1 MDDGRFLH
9 GTPVPFFDHFVASKV
24 VPAGHGFARCA
35 CLAIQFSNLLS
46 TAIITILISTKG
58 YIMFNK
64 RLKDENAALKREV
77 KSLTRELEKANDSRT
92 HLRKIIKA
100 KDRVIYNLK
109 SKK

>member
-1 MDDGRFLH
+1 
-9 GTPVPFFDHFVASKV
+9 
-24 VPAGHGFARCA
+24 
-35 CLAIQFSNLLS
+35 
-46 TAIITILISTKG
+46 
-58 YIMFNK
+58 MFNK